1 MGILSALVNLFNDA
15 AGESTIDTAAHAAE
29 IVAGRATQYASNQL
43 LPHQVAALNATAAA
57 LIAQQRDFGYV
68 DIDPAQAEAIVSA
81 ANVINGFDYS
91 HEDVGQ

>member
-1 MGILSALVNLFNDA
+1 MSILSALIDRWNDA
-15 AGESTIDTAAHAAE
+15 QAESMIGTAAHAAD

-43 LPHQVAALNATAAA
+43 LPHQVDALNVTAAA

-81 ANVINGFDYS
+81 ANVINGWDYS
-91 HEDVGQ
+91 NEDVGQ